1 MKQMAVRERQRVMSS
16 AVNWRVPA
24 LMRNQLGIA
33 AVGQSTTTTQASRQL
48 QYAMSPSTMA

>member
-16 AVNWRVPA
+16 AANWRVPA